1 MRSVPPAV
9 PQSDAGAIVQ
19 VGQVQYDVQVGH
31 LDRKAAMHKTIR
43 LDPTTGRD
51 PLREL
56 DDVVRGLLDE
66 GRHITVTVADDDEAL
81 SPQQAAERLRLSR
94 QHVRRLIDAG
104 ELEAEQMPNSRYWK
118 VSLSSIL
125 AFEERRGAAR
135 ARADRHARE
144 LDRLGVPF
152 E

>member
-1 MRSVPPAV
+1 
-9 PQSDAGAIVQ
+9 
-19 VGQVQYDVQVGH
+19 
-31 LDRKAAMHKTIR
+31 MHKTIR

>member
-1 MRSVPPAV
+1 
-9 PQSDAGAIVQ
+9 
-19 VGQVQYDVQVGH
+19 
-31 LDRKAAMHKTIR
+31 MHKTIH

-66 GRHITVTVADDDEAL
+66 GRHVTVTVADEDEAL
-81 SPQQAAERLRLSR
+81 SPQQVAARLRLSR

-104 ELEAEQMPNSRYWK
+104 ELDAQQMPNSRYWK
-118 VSLSSIL
+118 VPLGSVL

-135 ARADRHARE
+135 ARVDRHARE
-144 LDRLGVPF
+144 LDRLGAPP